1 MSSIRCQSIDS
12 LIRAMYGVC
21 VTFEEL
27 LSEEVHQGL
36 IRLAHWLAQ
45 QSPPRPNPGDVQLF
59 DDGPILPD

>member
-1 MSSIRCQSIDS
+1 
-12 LIRAMYGVC
+12 MYGVG

-27 LSEEVHQGL
+27 ISEEVHQGL

-45 QSPPRPNPGDVQLF
+45 QSQPRPNPGDVQLF